1 MSRPTKR
8 ARVQQQ
14 PASAA
19 TPARPKR
26 EPLFA
31 PFRSL
36 GHVSTGVPFVLQS
49 RASKHLQQ
57 PALTVITSLGAS
69 WAMWEGQ
76 SMRLLFVGPDM
87 GKPITSMAVLNES
100 VFAAAGDMVGR
111 FVRGK
116 EVGRFVTGGERTNG
130 VYDSDSDSSD
140 SSSSSASSSSSSS
153 SSSDSDSDDEDDSL
167 SPIPES
173 LDNLV
178 LFGNTLIALSSTGR
192 RMFVWDVP
200 PYVKPASKDPL
211 AKEGEEDEDVAGS
224 ETDEEHDDRT
234 VTPYATLEF
243 PMGFTA
249 TKVLHPASYLNK
261 VVVSSKEGEVA
272 VWNVR
277 TGSCIHTFPFS
288 TLAGSHPASAVT
300 SLSQSP
306 AIDVLGVGLASGACI
321 LFDVRLGEVLG
332 KVRLEGE
339 GAGEV
344 AALSFRTDN
353 EAQTLAVASTSGHVA
368 LFDLG
373 NEMKLLHLV
382 RNAHEGP
389 VGGLE
394 WVPGQPLM
402 ITSGGDNSVKQW
414 LLDTPTAA
422 PRLLKQRSGHHAPP
436 HFVRYYGDDGKS
448 LLTAGADRSL
458 RYTSV
463 VRDSRGYELSQ
474 GSIARKATRL
484 DVRPSSL
491 KLPLITSLA
500 YSTARARDWDDVVSV
515 SADESLGRSWSVENK
530 RLGKWTFAT
539 GGKATVSAVTACGN
553 FSLVGSQ
560 AGDVQMFNMQS
571 GMKRK
576 VFKVPN
582 AGVTDVRGRHVTGLA
597 VDALNRCVVVS
608 TLKGALHFFDFQT
621 MKLMSTL
628 TLKASVTSIL
638 LQRDNGL
645 LAAVCDDL
653 VVRIVD
659 IETRRVVRELSGP
672 RGRILD
678 IAFSPDSRWIL
689 TTSQD
694 SVIRTFDIPT
704 GQLVDAF
711 RTKTVATS
719 LTFSPT
725 GDFLASTHV
734 DSVGIYL
741 WANRAQF
748 SDVSLLSF
756 VEEETLEDVALPTV
770 QGVDADASLSAISAP
785 SRWEDIQPYTTPDQL
800 ADSLLTL
807 SLMPRSRWQTLLNLD
822 TIKAR
827 NKPKEAPKAPERAPF
842 FLPTL
847 PGVDHRFDFGMSAPN
862 GAAKEKKD
870 HAAQK
875 RKLDFAVGASV
886 ETDFVR
892 RLLSEKKDGN
902 YQAFFEYLKALSPS
916 NVDLEIRSLSSIPHL
931 EAFLHALLARLRSHR
946 DFEACQTFL
955 AVFLRIHGD
964 ILIAN
969 PETKGP
975 LEAIAEQQKKEAER
989 LIDLTHYN
997 LGTLAFLRGVA
1008 LT

>member
-8 ARVQQQ
+8 ARVV
-14 PASAA
+14 PAQGDRSSSSSAA
-19 TPARPKR
+19 ATKR

-36 GHVSTGVPFVLQS
+36 GHVSTGMPLVVQS
-49 RASKHLQQ
+49 RASKYLDK
-57 PALTVITSLGAS
+57 PAITLITSLGRS
-69 WAMWEGQ
+69 WAMWDGH
-76 SMRLLFVGPDM
+76 SMKLLFVGPDA
-87 GKPITSMAVLNES
+87 GKELTSLAVLNES
-100 VFAAAGDMVGR
+100 VFAAAGDSVIR
-111 FVRGK
+111 YVRGK
-116 EVGRFVTGGERTNG
+116 EIGRFVTRSSSFRRSGSASSSGSSSDAESSDAESSEEET
-130 VYDSDSDSSD
+130 DSSSSDSSD
-140 SSSSSASSSSSSS
+140 SSDDE
-153 SSSDSDSDDEDDSL
+153 DSDSASKGGEL
-167 SPIPES
+167 N
-173 LDNLV
+173 NLL
-178 LFGNTLIALSSTGR
+178 LFGNTLMALSSSGR
-192 RMFVWDVP
+192 RMYVWDVP
-200 PYVKPASKDPL
+200 PYVKPASKDPE
-211 AKEGEEDEDVAGS
+211 AGAEAAEDE
-224 ETDEEHDDRT
+224 EEEE
-234 VTPYATLEF
+234 VTPYTTLEM
-243 PMGFTA
+243 PQGFTA
-249 TKVLHPASYLNK
+249 TKLVHPASYLNK
-261 VVVSSKEGEVA
+261 VVVGSKEGELA
-272 VWNVR
+272 VWNIR
-277 TGSCIHTFPFS
+277 TGTRIHTFPAAS
-288 TLAGSHPASAVT
+288 LLGAGRAPAAIT
-300 SLSQSP
+300 AIEQSP
-306 AIDVLGVGLASGACI
+306 AIDVLGLGFANGTCI
-321 LFDVRLGEVLG
+321 LYDVRLGEVLG

-339 GAGEV
+339 GAGQV

-368 LFDLG
+368 LFDLASE
-373 NEMKLLHLV
+373 NKLLHLV

-402 ITSGGDNSVKQW
+402 VTSGGDNSVKQW

-463 VRDSRGYELSQ
+463 VRDSRGFELSQ

-500 YSTARARDWDDVVSV
+500 YSTSRAREWDDVVSV
-515 SADESLGRSWSVENK
+515 SNDESLGRSWSVENK
-530 RLGKWTFAT
+530 RLGKYTFAT
-539 GGKATVSAVTACGN
+539 EGKATVSAVTACGN
-553 FSLVGSQ
+553 FGLVGSQ
-560 AGDVQMFNMQS
+560 AGDVQLFNMQS

-576 VFKVPN
+576 TFKVPN
-582 AGVTDVRGRHVTGLA
+582 AGINDLRGRHVTGIA
-597 VDALNRCVVVS
+597 VDALNRNVVVS
-608 TLKGALHFFDFQT
+608 TLKGAIHFFDFQT
-621 MKLMSTL
+621 MKLISTL
-628 TLKASVTSIL
+628 TVNGSVTAIL

-645 LAAVCDDL
+645 LAVTCDDL
-653 VVRIVD
+653 VLRIVD
-659 IETRRVVRELSGP
+659 IETRRIVRELSGP

-678 IAFSPDSRWIL
+678 VAFSPDSRWIIVA
-689 TTSQD
+689 SQD
-694 SVIRTFDIPT
+694 SVIRTFDVPT

-711 RTKTVATS
+711 RTRAVATS
-719 LTFSPT
+719 ITFSPT

-748 SDVSLLSF
+748 SDVSLLAF
-756 VEEETLEDVALPTV
+756 VEEEGLEDVALPTV
-770 QGVDADASLSAISAP
+770 QGVDADASLAAISAP
-785 SRWEDIQPYTTPDQL
+785 RRWEDIQPYTTPDQL

-807 SLMPRSRWQTLLNLD
+807 SLMPRSRWQTLLNLE

-847 PGVDHRFDFGMSAPN
+847 PGVDNRFDFGVPAAEGKDASDAAP
-862 GAAKEKKD
+862 
-870 HAAQK
+870 K
-875 RKLDFAVGASV
+875 RKLDYAAGASV

-892 RLLSEKKDGN
+892 RLLSEDKEGP
-902 YQAFFEYLKALSPS
+902 YQSFFEYLKALSPS
-916 NVDLEIRSLSSIPHL
+916 NVDLEVRSLASIQHL

-955 AVFLRIHGD
+955 ALFLRIHSD
-964 ILIAN
+964 LLIAN
-969 PETKGP
+969 PETRTA
-975 LEAIAEQQKKEAER
+975 LEAVAAQQKKEADR

-1008 LT
+1008 MT